1 MTTELRGNPRAH
13 GLRIG
18 IVVARFNEF
27 VTARLLEGARV
38 ALARYDVEDEDV
50 TVAWVPGSFELPL
63 IAWKLSVSGR
73 FDAVVCLGAVIRG
86 ETDHYEHV
94 ARAAAAGIA
103 RVGIEAGIPVIFGV
117 LTTDTVEQAL
127 ARAGTDYDAY
137 VGDANAGGSVKTAE
151 KPTRGKQENAGYN
164 AAVSAIEMANLLRE
178 IDAG

>member
-1 MTTELRGNPRAH
+1 MTTELQGDLRTN

-18 IVVARFNEF
+18 IAVARFNEF
-27 VTARLLEGARV
+27 VTGRLLEGATNGLSRLGV
-38 ALARYDVEDEDV
+38 ADADV
-50 TVAWVPGSFELPL
+50 TVVWVPGSFELPL

-73 FDAVVCLGAVIRG
+73 SDAVICLGAVIRG

-94 ARAAAAGIA
+94 ARATAAGIA

-127 ARAGTDYDAY
+127 ARAGSDYDAY
-137 VGDANAGGSVKTAE
+137 AGDANTGGDVKTAE
-151 KPTRGKQENAGYN
+151 KPTRCKRENAGYN
-164 AAVSAIEMANLLRE
+164 AAVSAIEMANLVRE